1 MCMKV
6 LFLWRF
12 QRFIFFLYG
21 CFSVL
26 ESFIALLVPLN
37 FFSLKVLPITPFPP
51 VLLYIFIFLILETIT
66 PSESNLKKYF
76 IWIMRLFL
84 ILNKESIF
92 TAFLKNGKILRPAA
106 SVHNGWDRVDGWDGP
121 PGAGRDGL
129 RMGKGGKVW
138 GGGVNS
144 QLQSSRRLYKSYQK
158 VCREQ

>member
-1 MCMKV
+1 MKNICLP
-6 LFLWRF
+6 LFYVYEG
-12 QRFIFFLYG
+12 FIFMAFSAFYFLFIRLFQ
-21 CFSVL
+21 CIRI
-26 ESFIALLVPLN
+26 FIALLVPLN

-76 IWIMRLFL
+76 IWIMSLFL

-121 PGAGRDGL
+121 SGQAGTDWGWGREE
-129 RMGKGGKVW
+129 R
-138 GGGVNS
+138 GGGV
-144 QLQSSRRLYKSYQK
+144 
-158 VCREQ
+158 E